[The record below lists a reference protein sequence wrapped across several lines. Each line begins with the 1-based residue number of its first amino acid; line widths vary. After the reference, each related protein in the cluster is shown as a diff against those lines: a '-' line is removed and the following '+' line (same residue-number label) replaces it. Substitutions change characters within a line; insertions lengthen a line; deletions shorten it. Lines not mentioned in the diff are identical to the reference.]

1 MTMRFFYVWS
11 FISGTLCSNIRYI
24 VDLLSYYIF
33 VYNISS
39 INRRPYILIRSRKNP
54 ILILFISY
62 IFFRYAYT
70 LNKDAGVVTGLD
82 GALQRIIINGNAIED
97 LIEVSKNSRGIT
109 KYVGP
114 PCDDDKSQQ
123 NAKCMNGGVCTPFF
137 RSYVCKCTKDY
148 IGPKCEKSK
157 QFIIYKSKVF

>member
-1 MTMRFFYVWS
+1 MFFLLVS
-11 FISGTLCSNIRYI
+11 LDDKSNFFRQN
-24 VDLLSYYIF
+24 LSQENNY
-33 VYNISS
+33 
-39 INRRPYILIRSRKNP
+39 YILI
-54 ILILFISY
+54 LY
-62 IFFRYAYT
+62 FRYAYT

-114 PCDDDKSQQ
+114 PCDDEKSQQ
-123 NAKCMNGGVCTPFF
+123 HAKCMNGGVCTPFF

-157 QFIIYKSKVF
+157 RFVII

>member
-1 MTMRFFYVWS
+1 M
-11 FISGTLCSNIRYI
+11 
-24 VDLLSYYIF
+24 
-33 VYNISS
+33 
-39 INRRPYILIRSRKNP
+39 
-54 ILILFISY
+54 
-62 IFFRYAYT
+62 
-70 LNKDAGVVTGLD
+70 D

-157 QFIIYKSKVF
+157 QFIIYINQRFFKTQCPNMIIFLSFCSLVVCTMYLGIFSLIYGLNAN

>member
-1 MTMRFFYVWS
+1 M
-11 FISGTLCSNIRYI
+11 
-24 VDLLSYYIF
+24 
-33 VYNISS
+33 
-39 INRRPYILIRSRKNP
+39 
-54 ILILFISY
+54 
-62 IFFRYAYT
+62 
-70 LNKDAGVVTGLD
+70 D

-114 PCDDDKSQQ
+114 PCDDEKSQQ

-157 QFIIYKSKVF
+157 QFIIYIA

>member
-1 MTMRFFYVWS
+1 M
-11 FISGTLCSNIRYI
+11 
-24 VDLLSYYIF
+24 
-33 VYNISS
+33 
-39 INRRPYILIRSRKNP
+39 
-54 ILILFISY
+54 
-62 IFFRYAYT
+62 
-70 LNKDAGVVTGLD
+70 D

-114 PCDDDKSQQ
+114 PCDDEKSQQ

-157 QFIIYKSKVF
+157 QFIIYINQRFFKTQSPNMINFLFFLFFWLYYVSRNIFINLCFECKLISSFLFPLFYYIQWVLD

>member
-1 MTMRFFYVWS
+1 M
-11 FISGTLCSNIRYI
+11 
-24 VDLLSYYIF
+24 
-33 VYNISS
+33 
-39 INRRPYILIRSRKNP
+39 
-54 ILILFISY
+54 
-62 IFFRYAYT
+62 
-70 LNKDAGVVTGLD
+70 D

-114 PCDDDKSQQ
+114 PCDDEKSQQ
-123 NAKCMNGGVCTPFF
+123 HAKCMNGGVCTPFF

>member
-1 MTMRFFYVWS
+1 M
-11 FISGTLCSNIRYI
+11 
-24 VDLLSYYIF
+24 
-33 VYNISS
+33 
-39 INRRPYILIRSRKNP
+39 
-54 ILILFISY
+54 
-62 IFFRYAYT
+62 
-70 LNKDAGVVTGLD
+70 D

-109 KYVGP
+109 KYVGT
-114 PCDDDKSQQ
+114 PCDDDKSQPA

-157 QFIIYKSKVF
+157 QFNSYKSKVF